1 MPRRPKL
8 GETFGQKPVGGVGGS
23 GGGEIPALYSGS
35 SPVTLG
41 ASSGDVSHQLLPALS
56 QPTLLYLL
64 LWAKS

>member
-8 GETFGQKPVGGVGGS
+8 GETFGQKPVGGVGG
-23 GGGEIPALYSGS
+23 GEIPALYSRS

-56 QPTLLYLL
+56 QPTLLSLL